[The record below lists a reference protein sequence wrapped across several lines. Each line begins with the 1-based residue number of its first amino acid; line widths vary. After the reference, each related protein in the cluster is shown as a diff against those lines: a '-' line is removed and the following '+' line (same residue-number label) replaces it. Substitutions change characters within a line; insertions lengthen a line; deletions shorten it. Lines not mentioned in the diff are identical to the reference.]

1 MNNMP
6 ILTESMAP
14 MVSSG
19 NQAFRACLRTR
30 EVDDEVPRS
39 KRVCASGGRVYGSSV
54 IGKVEAEKESQSV
67 EVEVFSPGTPTKD
80 EEVIEPARKL
90 SGGWDTL
97 ELCLLERVTRS
108 LSASDLCSLAQVNK
122 HYQEL
127 CSRDALWAWRAA
139 ELGLVKAVEQENW
152 RSNFKDAVTGSLKVA
167 PLGSS
172 TNLRFSGDVT
182 IVDPFCLFFQ
192 GKSNSS
198 KQVELRK
205 IVREFGHNDLVIT
218 YRGIQSAVLRTS
230 CVIHDDDTAFEVFRN
245 GHEVG
250 ANVTTSGVIA
260 VVPKRLV
267 LKLIEENGG
276 VPEEVRGVTV
286 TGIDGL
292 LRCSSDGDFIIRQ
305 SRPNGGEADLADI
318 VCSTGGSWTEDTDS
332 DDEEEELTDEEM
344 AEAVAEVAKLTNA
357 YTNMQ
362 HFHCNGEGLIHK
374 FTNFEVSMLS

>member
-1 MNNMP
+1 MIICFLKLCVLF
-6 ILTESMAP
+6 ILC
-14 MVSSG
+14 
-19 NQAFRACLRTR
+19 R
-30 EVDDEVPRS
+30 
-39 KRVCASGGRVYGSSV
+39 
-54 IGKVEAEKESQSV
+54 
-67 EVEVFSPGTPTKD
+67 
-80 EEVIEPARKL
+80 
-90 SGGWDTL
+90 
-97 ELCLLERVTRS
+97 
-108 LSASDLCSLAQVNK
+108 
-122 HYQEL
+122 
-127 CSRDALWAWRAA
+127 
-139 ELGLVKAVEQENW
+139 
-152 RSNFKDAVTGSLKVA
+152 
-167 PLGSS
+167 
-172 TNLRFSGDVT
+172 
-182 IVDPFCLFFQ
+182 FCLFFQ

-318 VCSTGGSWTEDTDS
+318 VCSTGNSSS
-332 DDEEEELTDEEM
+332 DFLQFLL
-344 AEAVAEVAKLTNA
+344 KK
-357 YTNMQ
+357 
-362 HFHCNGEGLIHK
+362 I
-374 FTNFEVSMLS
+374 FTSRMKSNFLREQYFLFY